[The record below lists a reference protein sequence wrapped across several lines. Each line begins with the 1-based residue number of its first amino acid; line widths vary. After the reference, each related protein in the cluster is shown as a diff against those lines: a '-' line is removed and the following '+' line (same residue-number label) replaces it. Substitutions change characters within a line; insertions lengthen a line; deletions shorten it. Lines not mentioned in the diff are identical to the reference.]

1 MAYQAAMAR
10 RAKDQQLAE
19 GAAAVRLIDST
30 AATGP
35 GGGGARPLPPDAT
48 ISIRV

>member
-1 MAYQAAMAR
+1 MAAR
-10 RAKDQQLAE
+10 SKDQQRVE
-19 GAAAVRLIDST
+19 GAAALRLIEAA

-35 GGGGARPLPPDAT
+35 GASGGPSNARPLPPDAT